1 MDELERM
8 ESARYGSFELK
19 HAVGTNLMLGLL
31 ASVIIHSLVIVPPYL
46 AWRIGGRWA
55 MGKAPAVVLQLPPD
69 DIFRLFPQHQT
80 PPQLAAPLPPSA
92 GRAVRPVAVPEEP
105 QDATQPQ
112 VPTGDELARL
122 HGAIPV
128 PGDGSL
134 NGPLV
139 IAEPPTEEEIP
150 PPDIYRAVEVQPV
163 PLPDFMIRPQYPE
176 LARMAGVAGRV
187 VVKVYVDKNGNVRD
201 WVVLSV
207 HPQGLG
213 FEEEVLKVVPKWKFT
228 PAIQGGNPIGVWVSV
243 PFRFSLKR

>member
-80 PPQLAAPLPPSA
+80 PPQLAAPL
-92 GRAVRPVAVPEEP
+92 
-105 QDATQPQ
+105 
-112 VPTGDELARL
+112 
-122 HGAIPV
+122 
-128 PGDGSL
+128 
-134 NGPLV
+134 
-139 IAEPPTEEEIP
+139 P